1 MPASNGGSDDAN
13 ESSVLERRYGE
24 RTAASIAV
32 IETVAAAEG
41 VDPTAIE
48 DEYGATLL
56 DSVDPKALD
65 TLVGDGDGGGTV
77 AVEFVFLDYR
87 IRVDDAGRIRIF
99 DDGR

>member
-1 MPASNGGSDDAN
+1 MPASNGDSDDAS
-13 ESSVLERRYGE
+13 ESSVLERRYDE
-24 RTAASIAV
+24 RTAASVAV
-32 IETVAAAEG
+32 VETVAAAEG

-77 AVEFVFLDYR
+77 AVEFVFLEYR

-99 DDGR
+99 DDDR

>member
-1 MPASNGGSDDAN
+1 MPASNGNSDDAS
-13 ESSVLERRYGE
+13 ESSVLERRYDE
-24 RTAASIAV
+24 QTAASVAV
-32 IETVAAAEG
+32 VETVAAAEG

-77 AVEFVFLDYR
+77 AVEFVFLEYR

-99 DDGR
+99 DDDR

>member
-1 MPASNGGSDDAN
+1 MPASNGDSDDAN
-13 ESSVLERRYGE
+13 ESSVLERRYDE
-24 RTAASIAV
+24 RTTASIAV
-32 IETVAAAEG
+32 VESIAAAEG

-87 IRVDDAGRIRIF
+87 VRVDDAGRIRIF
-99 DDGR
+99 DDDR

>member
-1 MPASNGGSDDAN
+1 MPASNGDSDDAD

-32 IETVAAAEG
+32 VESIAAVEG

-48 DEYGATLL
+48 DEYGTTLL

-65 TLVGDGDGGGTV
+65 TLVGDGGGTV

-87 IRVDDAGRIRIF
+87 IRVDDAGLIRIF
-99 DDGR
+99 EDDR